1 MSFKAIR
8 ENKIL
13 AKISEMVPLLS
24 SKKYLSMVIPELLY
38 GVLDPPSPSK
48 PWENIGASFVT
59 PKCNKFNFFIT
70 AFKPGALC
78 AKQF

>member
-1 MSFKAIR
+1 MNSKIVFTGYEILKLYLSQIYNMASMSFKAIR

-48 PWENIGASFVT
+48 P
-59 PKCNKFNFFIT
+59 
-70 AFKPGALC
+70 
-78 AKQF
+78 